1 MTAKLPSTPKA
12 DNFRLPGE
20 FELHQG
26 CWMAWPE
33 RTDNWR
39 LGAKPAQDVFAEV
52 AEAIQQSEPV
62 TVAVSSHQ
70 FENARARLHKD
81 IRVVEMTYNDSW
93 LRDTGPSFV
102 VNDQGHCRA
111 VDWQFNAWGG
121 HYNGL
126 YSAWDDDEKVAMKI
140 AEIEGTDRYRPD
152 FVLEGGS
159 IHVDGEGTLIT
170 TEECLLSPGRNP
182 DKSKSMLETLLKE
195 YLNVSK
201 VIWLKRGVYAD
212 ETTGH
217 VDNLIHY
224 CAPAVVALTW
234 TDDKEDPQYDISKE
248 AFDILSNET
257 DAKGRPLKVV
267 KLHQPGPLYLTKE
280 EATGIDMTESG
291 MSREPGDRL
300 AGSYCN
306 FYIGNANIVFPL
318 LDDHYDD
325 KAKATLQGLFPTKK
339 IIGVPA
345 REILLGGGNIHCI
358 TQQVPAFTH

>member
-1 MTAKLPSTPKA
+1 MTDRLNSTPKA

-20 FELHQG
+20 FEPHKG

-39 LGAKPAQDVFAEV
+39 LGAKPAQETFVNV

-62 TVAVSSHQ
+62 TVAVSKHQ

-81 IRVVEMTYNDSW
+81 VRVVEMTYNDSW

-102 VNDQGHCRA
+102 INDQGNCRA
-111 VDWQFNAWGG
+111 VDWHFNAWGG
-121 HYNGL
+121 TYNGL
-126 YSAWDDDEKVAMKI
+126 YNVWDEDEKVGLKI

-182 DKSKSMLETLLKE
+182 DMTKGQIEAALKE
-195 YLNVSK
+195 YLNVKK

-234 TDDKEDPQYDISKE
+234 TDDQNDPQYEISNE
-248 AFDILSNET
+248 AFEILSKAT
-257 DAKGRPLKVV
+257 DAKGRSLKVI
-267 KLHQPGPLYLTKE
+267 KLHQPGPLYFTKE
-280 EATGIDMTESG
+280 EAQGVDQTESG
-291 MSREPGDRL
+291 MSREEGDRL

-306 FYIGNANIVFPL
+306 FYIGNNCIVYPL
-318 LDDHYDD
+318 LDEKYDAQ
-325 KAKATLQGLFPTKK
+325 AKQILQELFPDKK
-339 IIGVPA
+339 VLGIPA

-358 TQQVPAFTH
+358 TQQVPQFSH